1 MSNISNEFD
10 SKRAELERIF
20 TSPKCSNILENDQD
34 SQAHYSF
41 QERTPSTSRRTY
53 QSNMTS
59 GKTRSI
65 LISLTAATLFTGA
78 GIATSVLNAQAQDAF
93 VTMTRTSPPAY
104 YYYPGIWQT
113 YSWGK
118 QLDPHL
124 DSTAAIVHNKLQQ
137 GTVNVPAST
146 ITGIVDNSSMSA
158 SLYWTLILKNNNQE
172 NKEAVFEIDLP
183 KNSAVS
189 RATLWVNG
197 VAQEAAFASNEQVQ
211 TAYDW
216 VVVRNRDPLLITQIA
231 PNRIKV
237 LASPVLANGGEMK
250 LRIGLTAPLQLDDN
264 GTKYLKLPKVMKSNL
279 KFDNKQDV
287 HITSDTKLSGL
298 GKVEDSGFYLL
309 RANIDQDAM
318 KDAKIKV
325 GGVTPHRF
333 ATRLMHTSPAEY
345 VLAELNDG
353 RMTLTR
359 QKSLPD
365 AKIIT
370 DTDIVSRVTNLW
382 AHQEI
387 ERLVSRGE
395 TSQACE
401 LANIF
406 RIVSSVSG
414 AVVLEQD
421 GDYSYSGMNR
431 DMYRTVGATAGSG
444 NYTGASGAS
453 APMLQGATNGTIGPM
468 GSDATVIMGVN
479 TAGTVRV
486 NNLVYLEVIL
496 NYLSFA
502 FQFIGIA
509 LAVYLA
515 REAACKPGV
524 RSLERVQLGI
534 IALLVGATGIYAP
547 TIMSWL
553 IQAAR
558 NANWFS

>member
-1 MSNISNEFD
+1 MPNISNEFD

-20 TSPKCSNILENDQD
+20 SARA
-34 SQAHYSF
+34 QAADALK
-41 QERTPSTSRRTY
+41 QAPSAQNTMPDVAPLATRKY
-53 QSNMTS
+53 QPSMAS
-59 GKTRSI
+59 GKTTSI
-65 LISLTAATLFTGA
+65 LISLTAATLFSGA
-78 GIATSVLNAQAQDAF
+78 GIATSFMNGQAQDAF
-93 VTMTRTSPPAY
+93 AAARASQPV

-124 DSTAAIVHNKLQQ
+124 SSTAAVVHNKLQQ

-146 ITGIVDNSSMSA
+146 ITGIVDSSSMSA
-158 SLYWTLILKNNNQE
+158 SLYWTLILKNNNNE
-172 NKEAVFEIDLP
+172 NKEAAFEIELP

-197 VAQEAAFASNEQVQ
+197 VAQEAAFASNEQVE

-216 VVVRNRDPLLITQIA
+216 VVVRNRDPLLITQVA

-237 LASPVLANGGEMK
+237 LASPVMANGGEMK
-250 LRIGLTAPLQLDDN
+250 LRIGLTSPLQMDGN
-264 GTKYLKLPKVMKSNL
+264 GAKCLELPKVVKSNL

-287 HITSDTKLSGL
+287 HLTSDTKLSGL
-298 GKVEDSGFYLL
+298 GSVEDNGFYLL
-309 RANIDQDAM
+309 RANVDQDAM

-325 GGVTPHRF
+325 GGKTPHRF
-333 ATRLMHTSPAEY
+333 ATRLMHTNPTEY
-345 VLAELNDG
+345 VLAEVEDG

-359 QKSLPD
+359 EKNLPD
-365 AKIIT
+365 AEIVT
-370 DTDIVSRVTNLW
+370 DKDVVSRITNLW

-387 ERLVSRGE
+387 ERLVSRGDNSE
-395 TSQACE
+395 ACE

-421 GDYSYSGMNR
+421 SDYSYSGMNR
-431 DMYRTVGATAGSG
+431 DMYRTVGGTASSG
-444 NYTGASGAS
+444 NVTGAS

-479 TAGTVRV
+479 TSGTVRV
-486 NNLVYLEVIL
+486 NNLVYLELIL

-515 REAACKPGV
+515 RAAAKPGAFA
-524 RSLERVQLGI
+524 LERVQLGI
-534 IALLVGATGIYAP
+534 IALMAGSTGIYAP

-558 NANWFS
+558 DANLFS